1 MRCDE
6 LMKTNVRCITEGD
19 TVQSAAEKMADDN
32 IGFLPVCDEKGRPIG
47 TLTDRD
53 IAIRV
58 AAEDRL
64 ASGTPVKQVMT
75 REVVSCSPSDDLS
88 VAEDLMAKNH
98 KSRILIV
105 DDDDKL
111 VGVISLSDLPK
122 AAGAE
127 AAYDTM
133 RRVTE
138 REAHP

>member
-1 MRCDE
+1 
-6 LMKTNVRCITEGD
+6 
-19 TVQSAAEKMADDN
+19 
-32 IGFLPVCDEKGRPIG
+32 
-47 TLTDRD
+47 
-53 IAIRV
+53 
-58 AAEDRL
+58 
-64 ASGTPVKQVMT
+64 
-75 REVVSCSPSDDLS
+75 
-88 VAEDLMAKNH
+88 
-98 KSRILIV
+98 RILIV